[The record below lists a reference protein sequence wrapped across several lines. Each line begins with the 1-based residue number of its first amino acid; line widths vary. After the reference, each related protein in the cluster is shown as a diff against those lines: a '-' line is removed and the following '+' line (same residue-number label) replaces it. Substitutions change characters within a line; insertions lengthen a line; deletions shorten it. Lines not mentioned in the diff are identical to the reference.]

1 ISENVTRILKGDVIT
16 ATMPDV
22 PTKYETKDLK
32 RTISLL
38 ILGKDTYTI
47 YKFPNNK
54 TNYSATG
61 GDYLNL
67 KDIKSL
73 SEVKT
78 YEDWQKFVELG
89 YMNTKNKNCLVQT
102 SIMLGI
108 NAGIVLLMGLMF
120 FILTRGKANPY
131 RSYTFWECMKI
142 SFWSMLSPAI
152 LSLVFGFF
160 LTQFATLIFVL
171 IFGVRAMWLS
181 MKQLKPI
188 A

>member
-1 ISENVTRILKGDVIT
+1 
-16 ATMPDV
+16 
-22 PTKYETKDLK
+22 
-32 RTISLL
+32 
-38 ILGKDTYTI
+38 
-47 YKFPNNK
+47 
-54 TNYSATG
+54 
-61 GDYLNL
+61 
-67 KDIKSL
+67 
-73 SEVKT
+73 
-78 YEDWQKFVELG
+78 
-89 YMNTKNKNCLVQT
+89 
-102 SIMLGI
+102 
-108 NAGIVLLMGLMF
+108 
-120 FILTRGKANPY
+120 Y